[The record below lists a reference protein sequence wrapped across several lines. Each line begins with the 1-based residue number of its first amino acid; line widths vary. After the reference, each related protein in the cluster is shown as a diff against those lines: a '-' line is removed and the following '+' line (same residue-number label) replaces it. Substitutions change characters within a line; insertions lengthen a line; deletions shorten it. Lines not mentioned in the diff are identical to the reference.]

1 MDSKGCLKL
10 GDFGLAKYFG
20 SPNRAMTHVVVT
32 RWYRSPEL
40 LFGAKS
46 YGVGVDIWAVGCI
59 LAELLLRVPFLAGD
73 SDLDQLSKIFQAL
86 GTPSE
91 ESWPGISS
99 LPDFIQFKQQPGTP
113 LRDIFTAAGDD
124 LLDLMGSLLMLC
136 PLKRCDATTALKYS
150 AQFSCPPLTHLV
162 LPGLPTSQT
171 NRHHHRE
178 LVCLCPP
185 ISSRP
190 RKTRFY
196 ALSVEQGPNIFHSRR
211 GRLSRGSLKV
221 P

>member
-1 MDSKGCLKL
+1 
-10 GDFGLAKYFG
+10 
-20 SPNRAMTHVVVT
+20 MTHVVVT

-136 PLKRCDATTALKYS
+136 PLKRFDATTALKYS
-150 AQFSCPPLTHLV
+150 APFSCTPITHLV
-162 LPGLPTSQT
+162 LSGPPTSLT
-171 NRHHHRE
+171 NRHHHRG
-178 LVCLCPP
+178 LVCLCPLT
-185 ISSRP
+185 SSRP

-196 ALSVEQGPNIFHSRR
+196 LISVEGPNLFHSRR

>member
-91 ESWPGISS
+91 ETWPGISS

-150 AQFSCPPLTHLV
+150 AQLSCPPLTHLV
-162 LPGLPTSQT
+162 LSGLPTSQT

-196 ALSVEQGPNIFHSRR
+196 VFSVEGSNLFHSRR

>member
-1 MDSKGCLKL
+1 
-10 GDFGLAKYFG
+10 
-20 SPNRAMTHVVVT
+20 MTHVVVT

-150 AQFSCPPLTHLV
+150 APFSCPTLTRLV
-162 LPGLPTSQT
+162 QPGLPTSQI
-171 NRHHHRE
+171 NRHPHRE
-178 LVCLCPP
+178 LACHCLP
-185 ISSRP
+185 ISSRL
-190 RKTRFY
+190 RNGEHK
-196 ALSVEQGPNIFHSRR
+196 
-211 GRLSRGSLKV
+211 
-221 P
+221 

>member
-1 MDSKGCLKL
+1 M
-10 GDFGLAKYFG
+10 
-20 SPNRAMTHVVVT
+20 
-32 RWYRSPEL
+32 
-40 LFGAKS
+40 
-46 YGVGVDIWAVGCI
+46 GCI

-73 SDLDQLSKIFQAL
+73 SDLDQLSKIFQVPPWDHLVWNDTCSQAL
-86 GTPSE
+86 GTPNE

-150 AQFSCPPLTHLV
+150 APFSCTPLSHIV

-171 NRHHHRE
+171 NRHPHQE

-190 RKTRFY
+190 RKTRLHV
-196 ALSVEQGPNIFHSRR
+196 LSVEGPNLFLSRR
-211 GRLSRGSLKV
+211 DRLSRGSLKD